1 MKRSTFVFIIA
12 CISTLSIVGCKNT
25 NKKTQQENTI
35 EISLAS
41 KALDVNGLLNV
52 AGVVKHTCSHSGRR
66 CFIADST
73 GKLTIRVEAGGNIQS
88 FNKELVNSEIVVT
101 GVLQEQRLS
110 QEYIDNWEKEVAEE
124 EAKGDKDA
132 DHCDSEKNSIQQMRE
147 WMKNHNKNFYSIY
160 YVNGIDYEMVK

>member
-1 MKRSTFVFIIA
+1 MKRSTFIFIIA
-12 CISTLSIVGCKNT
+12 CIATLSIVGCKNT
-25 NKKTQQENTI
+25 NKKTQQENTT

-41 KALDVNGLLNV
+41 KALDVNGLLK
-52 AGVVKHTCSHSGRR
+52 GVVKHTCSHSGRR

>member
-1 MKRSTFVFIIA
+1 MKRSTFIFIIA
-12 CISTLSIVGCKNT
+12 CIATLSIVGCKNT
-25 NKKTQQENTI
+25 NKKTQQENTS

-52 AGVVKHTCSHSGRR
+52 AEEQLNDTVVLKGVVKHTCSHSGRR

-101 GVLQEQRLS
+101 GVLKNNAYHRNTSTTGKKKSRKKRLKEQGRRPLRL
-110 QEYIDNWEKEVAEE
+110 
-124 EAKGDKDA
+124 
-132 DHCDSEKNSIQQMRE
+132 
-147 WMKNHNKNFYSIY
+147 
-160 YVNGIDYEMVK
+160 